1 MILEMTDIDI
11 IMITKNSVE
20 PCLDESLKSIAESV
34 KISGI
39 TPRLIVVDSNSKDET
54 LAFIERH
61 KELNPLILFDEGNRA
76 TARQKGIEHV
86 SSELFAFI
94 DSDVVLTQNWFS
106 QIIPYFEDPKVGAV
120 WGAAIQTAL
129 KRRKYFEAMAKLYGK
144 RPLDMMKSYGEQR
157 GCLHDTMI
165 RTEAVKDIKIPPHL
179 HVMEDH
185 FVRSYLENKGWIW
198 VSTDKPFVYHNMGE
212 DSPDNAYM
220 DAYYGWKLGV
230 YNRTWYAKHLALSW
244 AKLLYLLLSTRDVQV
259 VRSEAVKEW
268 QFLKASIRIL
278 WEALV

>member
-1 MILEMTDIDI
+1 MT
-11 IMITKNSVE
+11 
-20 PCLDESLKSIAESV
+20 
-34 KISGI
+34 
-39 TPRLIVVDSNSKDET
+39 
-54 LAFIERH
+54 
-61 KELNPLILFDEGNRA
+61 
-76 TARQKGIEHV
+76 
-86 SSELFAFI
+86 SELFAFI
-94 DSDVVLTQNWFS
+94 DSDVVLTQEWFS
-106 QIIPYFEDPKVGAV
+106 QMIPYFEDPKVGAV
-120 WGAAIQTAL
+120 WGAAIQTAP

-144 RPLDMMKSYGEQR
+144 SPLDMMKSYGEQR

-185 FVRSYLENKGWIW
+185 FVRLYLENNGWYW

-230 YNRTWYAKHLALSW
+230 YKWTWYAKHLALSW
-244 AKLLYLLLSTRDVQV
+244 AKLGYLILATRDFQV
-259 VRSEAVKEW
+259 VRSETVKEW
-268 QFLKASIRIL
+268 QFLKASIKIL

>member
-1 MILEMTDIDI
+1 MTDIDI

-20 PCLDESLKSIAESV
+20 PCLDESLTSIEDAARQAN
-34 KISGI
+34 II
-39 TPRLIVVDSNSKDET
+39 PRLIVVDGGSTDGTIET
-54 LAFIERH
+54 VERH
-61 KELNPLILFDEGNRA
+61 SEKTKLITLFDDGNRA
-76 TARQKGIEHV
+76 TARQRGIEHV
-86 SSELFAFI
+86 TSKLFAFI
-94 DSDVVLTQNWFS
+94 DSDVVLTQEWFS
-106 QIIPYFEDPKVGAV
+106 QMIPYFEDPKVGAV
-120 WGAAIQTAL
+120 WGAAIQTAPI
-129 KRRKYFEAMAKLYGK
+129 RRKYFEAMAKLYGK

-185 FVRSYLENKGWIW
+185 FVRSYLENKGWDW

-230 YNRTWYAKHLALSW
+230 YNRTWYVKHLALSW
-244 AKLLYLLLSTRDVQV
+244 AKLLYLLLYTRDIQV
-259 VRSEAVKEW
+259 VRSETVKEW
-268 QFLKASIRIL
+268 QFFKASIRIL
-278 WEALV
+278 WEALM